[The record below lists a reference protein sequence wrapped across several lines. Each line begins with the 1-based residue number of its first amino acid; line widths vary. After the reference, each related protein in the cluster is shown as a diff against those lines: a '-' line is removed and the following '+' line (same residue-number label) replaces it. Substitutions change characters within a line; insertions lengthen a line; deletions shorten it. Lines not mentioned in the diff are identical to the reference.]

1 LVLSE
6 HYFGN
11 YISTKK
17 KFKMAARYNGHK
29 DDDDHYDYSDSFVSD
44 DDDESVKKHPTTRK
58 VAQGT
63 L

>member
-1 LVLSE
+1 
-6 HYFGN
+6 
-11 YISTKK
+11 
-17 KFKMAARYNGHK
+17 MAARYNGHK
-29 DDDDHYDYSDSFVSD
+29 DDDDDYDYSDSFVSD